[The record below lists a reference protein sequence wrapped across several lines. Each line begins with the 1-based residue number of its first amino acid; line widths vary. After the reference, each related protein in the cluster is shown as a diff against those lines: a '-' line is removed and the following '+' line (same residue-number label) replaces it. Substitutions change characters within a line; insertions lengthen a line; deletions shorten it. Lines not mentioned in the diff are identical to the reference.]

1 MIFLEGEHH
10 TDGWNNTTPT
20 RHDLIL
26 HLTIHLELVGE
37 VVLCTATD
45 IKAEFEC
52 AGEAQGILTVT
63 QQAET
68 CEGIVVEVIFT
79 QKVLGIEVDIK
90 ERDIL
95 MPEKIVN
102 HRIGAELLQKLILA
116 LHTNTEILVVG
127 TKAV

>member
-26 HLTIHLELVGE
+26 QLTIRLHLIGE
-37 VVLCTATD
+37 VELRASTE
-45 IKAEFEC
+45 IKAKFERT
-52 AGEAQGILTVT
+52 GEAQGILTVT
-63 QQAET
+63 QKAET
-68 CEGIVVEVIFT
+68 CERIVVEVVFT
-79 QKVLGIEVDIK
+79 QKILGIEVDVE

-95 MPEKIVN
+95 MPEEIVY

-116 LHTNTEILVVG
+116 LHANTEILVVG
-127 TKAV
+127 T